1 MPTILT
7 RAKVILGVSALAVGL
22 LAVPAFAK
30 GHGTTFY
37 VSPSGNDR
45 NSGTSIKKSLRTIQ
59 RCADLALSGDTCEVL
74 AGTYRETVNVPN
86 SGTAGAPITIE
97 AYRHQSVTV
106 EGADPVTGWQQVST
120 ADLTAVTGADARLTG
135 SPFAAAVAAGEM
147 YKAPLTIAP
156 GLAGNQIFVNATA
169 ANEAQWPDPGA
180 DPLTP
185 NVEYAVAGTTGVT
198 VADPALTQP
207 DGYWTG
213 SQIQTRHWYVV
224 QTQKVASSKVGSVAL
239 TTAPNL
245 GVAAFQTGYYLYGS
259 LEAFSAPNQWYYDP
273 ASGSLYFWSKTAP
286 GNHISAKQRT
296 YAFDLSYASHVVIQG
311 FHVHGASI
319 TTGPSSTGDV
329 LSGLNVTYVSA
340 FDSAPVYTTGNN
352 STGIILNGTGNA
364 LKDSEIAF
372 SAGNGVFQTGD
383 SNTVTNNVI
392 HDMSSMGTYTA
403 GVTVFGEHQVTS
415 HNTIYRVGHAGIQVE
430 SHLFPAGGPFNF
442 RNNTISYNDI
452 SGFGR
457 LIVDTGA
464 IYVCCNLD
472 MTGTS
477 FDHNWVHDATPMAL
491 VDQYGM
497 AGVYLDAS
505 SGQAKVWD
513 NVGWNNGYLFGATV
527 MMNSPGKGNK
537 VYNNTGGVYAY
548 NPPLD
553 SGTEIINNIGANQA
567 KTASNNVKVNNN
579 LPTSVDPQYSD
590 PAHQDFTLQAG
601 SPARNAGVAISG
613 ITDGSTDA
621 APSIG
626 AYQYGAPVW
635 HPGASIKAKPFL
647 VAAKV
652 GTSAYTVAEGA
663 SLQTPLTT
671 VASDGTS
678 PAPDSVVYTPTDPS
692 IATVDPDGT
701 LHGLKAGATTVQAR
715 VTVGGHAAI
724 TQFMV
729 TVMPANYSDPAGW
742 TLRQLN
748 TDEFGGPAS
757 GFVTEDNGAYT
768 IVTTGWN
775 IWSNDDRGSSLYQS
789 VNATNVTMT
798 ETVDAKTPSAGIG
811 PMIRD
816 GAAGN
821 AKEVNLRV
829 QANNQIVMAYRSD
842 LTLPGTTQVATTTAA
857 VTPQQLQLVKTGNS
871 FTGYYFANG
880 TWNKV
885 GTITDVMG
893 KDLQVGTGVF
903 SGLYGGGS
911 GTVSDISVTSS

>member
-1 MPTILT
+1 MPTNLT
-7 RAKVILGVSALAVGL
+7 RAKVILGVAALAVGL
-22 LAVPAFAK
+22 LTMPAFAK
-30 GHGTTFY
+30 AKGTTFY

-45 NSGTSIKKSLRTIQ
+45 NSGRTIKASLRTIQ
-59 RCADLALSGDTCEVL
+59 RCADLALAGDTCEVL

-86 SGTAGAPITIE
+86 SGTADAPITIE
-97 AYRHQSVTV
+97 AYQHQTVTV
-106 EGADPVTGWQQVST
+106 EGADPVTGWQPVTTGDLAAIT
-120 ADLTAVTGADARLTG
+120 AADDRLTG
-135 SPFAAAVAAGEM
+135 SPFAGAVAAGEM
-147 YKAPLTIAP
+147 YRAPLTIAP
-156 GLAGNQIFVNATA
+156 GLAGNQVFVDATA

-185 NVEYAVAGTTGVT
+185 NVEYAVTGTTGVT

-224 QTQKVASSKVGSVAL
+224 QTQRVASSKAGSVTL

-259 LEAFSAPNQWYYDP
+259 LEAFSAPGQWYYDP
-273 ASGSLYFWSKTAP
+273 AGGSLYLWSKTAP
-286 GNHISAKQRT
+286 GNRVSAKQRT
-296 YAFDLSYASHVVIQG
+296 YAFDLTYASHVVIQD
-311 FHVHGASI
+311 FHVHAASI
-319 TTGPSSTGDV
+319 TTGVGSTGDV
-329 LSGLNVTYVSA
+329 LSGLTVTYVSA

-352 STGIILNGTGNA
+352 TSGIILGGTGNT

-372 SAGNGVFQTGD
+372 SAGNGVFQTGGG
-383 SNTVTNNVI
+383 NTVTNNVI

-403 GVTVFGEHQVTS
+403 GVTVLGEHQVTS

-442 RNNTISYNDI
+442 RDNTFSYNDI

-472 MTGTS
+472 MTGTTI
-477 FDHNWVHDATPMAL
+477 DHNWVHDATPMAL

-497 AGVYLDAS
+497 SGVYLDAS
-505 SGQAKVWD
+505 SGQATVWD
-513 NVGWNNGYLFGATV
+513 NVGWDNGYLFGAAV

-548 NPPLD
+548 NPPFD
-553 SGTEIINNIGANQA
+553 SGTQIINNIGANQA
-567 KTASNNVKVNNN
+567 KTATNNVKINNN
-579 LPTSVDPQYSD
+579 LPTSVDPRYVD
-590 PAHQDFTLQAG
+590 PAHRDFTLQAT
-601 SPARNAGVAISG
+601 SPARNAGVAIPG

-621 APSIG
+621 TPSIG
-626 AYQYGAPVW
+626 AYQYGAPAW
-635 HPGASIKAKPFL
+635 HPGASITTNPYL
-647 VAAKV
+647 VAAHA
-652 GTSAYTVAEGA
+652 GPGAFTVAEGA
-663 SLQTPLTT
+663 TLKTPLTT

-678 PAPDSVVYTPTDPS
+678 PAPGSVVYTPTDPS

-701 LHGLKAGATTVQAR
+701 LHGLKAGATAVTAR
-715 VTVGGHAAI
+715 ATVGGHAAI
-724 TQFMV
+724 AQFMV
-729 TVMPANYSDPAGW
+729 TVLPPNYTDPEGW
-742 TLRQLN
+742 TLRHLN
-748 TDEFGGPAS
+748 TDEFGGPTG
-757 GFVTEDNGAYT
+757 GFVTENNGAYT

-775 IWSNDDRGSSLYQS
+775 IWSNDDRGSMLYRS
-789 VNATNVTMT
+789 VNAPNVTVT
-798 ETVDAKTPSAGIG
+798 ETVDAKSPAAGIG
-811 PMIRD
+811 PMVRD

-842 LTLPGTTQVATTTAA
+842 ATLPGTTQVATTTAA

-871 FTGYYFANG
+871 FTGYYFAGG

-893 KDLQVGTGVF
+893 EDLQVGTGVF

-911 GTVSDISVTSS
+911 GTVSGISVTTS